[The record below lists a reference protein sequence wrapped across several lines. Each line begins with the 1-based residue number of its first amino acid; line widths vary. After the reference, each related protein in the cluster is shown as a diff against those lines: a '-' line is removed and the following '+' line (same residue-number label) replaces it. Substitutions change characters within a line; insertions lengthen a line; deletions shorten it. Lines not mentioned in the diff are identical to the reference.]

1 MATTHTSIANL
12 ALAHLGQR
20 ALTALD
26 SDVTQE
32 ARMVRKW
39 YDPDGG
45 TPVYTA
51 LDEILRSHPWNFAT
65 KRKRQTIS
73 YNVLTGP
80 TAITSG
86 IGNVFGVNYNDHGL
100 NTGDRI
106 HMKDVEGATGANGT
120 WYITK
125 VDNNSFT
132 LDDSQYSTGY
142 VEDTGKWCLSPQF
155 AYTFQHTPPDDALR
169 IISINA
175 DGGQL
180 EDDGSDFLFE
190 EGLILCED
198 ETINLKYIARIT
210 DAALYPSDFVT
221 AFSYL
226 LASYIASDT
235 AGASGQATQMRQ
247 FFENFIVNKARSRD
261 SAEGKGRR
269 ITPFDDSQ
277 LISARYGGS
286 FYNTP

>member
-12 ALAHLGQR
+12 AIAHLGGR
-20 ALTALD
+20 ALTALTTD
-26 SDVTQE
+26 TSQQ
-32 ARMVRKW
+32 ASSVRKW
-39 YDPDGG
+39 YNPDGG

-65 KRKRQTIS
+65 RRKRQTIS
-73 YNVLTGP
+73 YND
-80 TAITSG
+80 ITSVDDDGGLIKITDGSHG
-86 IGNVFGVNYNDHGL
+86 IQD
-100 NTGDRI
+100 GDRVYI
-106 HMKDVEGATGANGT
+106 KEVEGVTVANGS
-120 WYITK
+120 WYVTR
-125 VDNNSFT
+125 VDANEFT
-132 LDDSQYSTGY
+132 LNDSVFSGTYTAA
-142 VEDTGKWCLSPQF
+142 TGKWVLSPQF
-155 AYTFQHTPPDDALR
+155 AYTFQHTPPNDFLR

-190 EGLILCED
+190 EGKILCED

-210 DAALYPSDFVT
+210 DPTLYPSDFIT

-235 AGASGQATQMRQ
+235 AGMSGQATQMRQ
-247 FFENFIVNKARSRD
+247 FFENAIVNKARSRD

-269 ITPFDDSQ
+269 ITPFEDSQ
-277 LISARYGGS
+277 LISARYGGT
-286 FYNTP
+286 FYITP

>member
-12 ALAHLGQR
+12 ALSHLGQR

-32 ARMVRKW
+32 AKMVRKW
-39 YDPDGG
+39 YNPGG
-45 TPVYTA
+45 ETPVYTA

-65 KRKRQTIS
+65 KRKRQTIDYTALS
-73 YNVLTGP
+73 GAS
-80 TAITSG
+80 AITSDG
-86 IGNVFGVNYNDHGL
+86 TKFAVNATGHGL
-100 NTGDRI
+100 HTGDRVYI
-106 HMKDVEGATGANGT
+106 KDVEGAQGANGT

-125 VDNNSFT
+125 IDGNSFS
-132 LDDSQYSTGY
+132 LDDSQYSPGY
-142 VEDTGKWCLSPQF
+142 VEDTGKWTICPQF
-155 AYTFQHTPPDDALR
+155 AYTFQHTPPDDFLR

-175 DGGQL
+175 EGGQL

-190 EGLILCED
+190 EGKILCED

-210 DAALYPSDFVT
+210 DATLYPSDFVT

-235 AGASGQATQMRQ
+235 AGMTGQATQMRQ
-247 FFENFIVNKARSRD
+247 FFENFVANKVKARD

-269 ITPFDDSQ
+269 IVPFDDSQ
-277 LISARYGGS
+277 LVSARYGGS
-286 FYNTP
+286 FYITP